1 MINKISKIVLV
12 LLILGVVGL
21 IIVGNIRGYDIE
33 RNGKITIGKYVSQRN
48 YPKTQTNFFIYYI
61 NGVKYKHNGGRTPRG
76 FSENIGKFYKIKYS
90 TKYKGAIEP
99 LLDQEVTDTVAIL
112 QAGFTK
118 EDIKK

>member
-1 MINKISKIVLV
+1 MINKVSKIILVVLV
-12 LLILGVVGL
+12 LVVISF
-21 IIVGNIRGYDIE
+21 IINGYFRKYDIE
-33 RNGKITIGKYVSQRN
+33 KKGEITIGKYVSQRN
-48 YPKTQTNFFIYYI
+48 YPKTQTNFFIYYV